1 MRRSNQFLNKKKR
14 IHVRAE
20 KQRKNVSSP
29 SQNCALAAFN
39 ARPLFRRKTL
49 QQLQQL
55 QHNDDAEESGVVV
68 VVCSSISFAVVLAC
82 VTITSF
88 FAIGAGTSTTIPP
101 LKHKN
106 ETRRYTARHT
116 NCASLLLWME
126 LFIAASCKCVDPM
139 YTRKAMSTAARKLP
153 VRTVVQ
159 RNCNI
164 L

>member
-1 MRRSNQFLNKKKR
+1 MKM
-14 IHVRAE
+14 
-20 KQRKNVSSP
+20 
-29 SQNCALAAFN
+29 
-39 ARPLFRRKTL
+39 L
-49 QQLQQL
+49 QQAQQL
-55 QHNDDAEESGVVV
+55 QHNEDAEESVVV
-68 VVCSSISFAVVLAC
+68 VGVCSSTSLAAVVSSSF

-88 FAIGAGTSTTIPP
+88 FAAGAGTSTTIPP

-106 ETRRYTARHT
+106 ETRRYTALHT

-126 LFIAASCKCVDPM
+126 LFMAASCKCVDPM
-139 YTRKAMSTAARKLP
+139 YTRKAMSRVARKHP